1 MKTKT
6 ITYNYDPDSRSLSIL
21 VDGRPR
27 GGFIGPEGE
36 KRFLSLLDTE
46 AQINIT
52 AMTAEAFKKVLIRQF
67 HAALAGGGI
76 MDHKESI
83 LAGYGVDSTTDLS
96 IDQLKEAVAIYSGR
110 KPVKA
115 VEATNEVRAMRSEL
129 LTICNKMGIY
139 VTNDDWSAVN
149 HFFESPRIAGKKLNK
164 LTLEELTA
172 LVPKMRSILTKH
184 IKSQADINR
193 QKMQN

>member
-6 ITYNYDPDSRSLSIL
+6 LTYNYDPDSRQLTIL
-21 VDGRPR
+21 LDGKPR

-36 KRFLSLLDTE
+36 KRFLSLLDTD

-83 LAGYGVDSTTDLS
+83 LAGYGADSTSELT
-96 IDQLKEAVAIYSGR
+96 IDQLKEVVAIYSGR
-110 KPVKA
+110 KPVKS
-115 VEATNEVRAMRSEL
+115 VEVTPEVRAMRSEL

-164 LTLEELTA
+164 LTLEEITA
-172 LVPKMRSILTKH
+172 LVPKMRSILTKYMKNQKE
-184 IKSQADINR
+184 ITR
-193 QKMQN
+193 QKLEN

>member
-6 ITYNYDPDSRSLSIL
+6 LTYNYDPDTRSLTIL
-21 VDGRPR
+21 VDGKPK

-67 HAALAGGGI
+67 HAALANGGI

-83 LAGYGVDSTTDLS
+83 LAGYGVNSTTELT
-96 IDQLKEAVAIYSGR
+96 IDQLKEAIAIYSGR

-115 VEATNEVRAMRSEL
+115 VEVTPQVRAWRSEL
-129 LTICNKMGIY
+129 LTICNKMGVY

-149 HFFESPRIAGKKLNK
+149 HFFESPRVAGKRLNK
-164 LTLEELTA
+164 LSLEELTA
-172 LVPKMRSILTKH
+172 LVPKMRAILAKH
-184 IKSQADINR
+184 LKAQAEINR
-193 QKMQN
+193 QKLQN